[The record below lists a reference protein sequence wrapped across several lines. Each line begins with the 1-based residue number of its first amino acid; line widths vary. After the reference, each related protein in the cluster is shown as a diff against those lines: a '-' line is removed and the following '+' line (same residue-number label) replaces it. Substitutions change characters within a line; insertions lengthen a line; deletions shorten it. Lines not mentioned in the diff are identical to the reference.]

1 MKKIGMSFILS
12 VFLAGWSMAETP
24 TVKKVT
30 YFPLP
35 YAAYHTVEAK
45 NMDLGV
51 GRNPA
56 TGYLGNAGTSLQ
68 ATSTSLTGNSSTLSL
83 NGGKAVFVPN
93 DKMAE
98 IGTGSSTENSKVD
111 FDQNLRIGSNN
122 ASMNTLNTDQ
132 MNIKGLSLFNRA
144 FPKCEKAGNT
154 MKWVRLK
161 LGPTDCCSWYL
172 ACVGSDWDSSNEC
185 TENGSASCTSS
196 GSSGHSSGDLE
207 VTYQWKLID
216 SSTSQYASMSNCYI
230 NTVEDKGNMS
240 TNLGND
246 TLSASYFASTPCDAA
261 HVNEYCQG
269 SRSLDQGLGGGIIT
283 KLLWYKYQCQEKIQ

>member
-68 ATSTSLTGNSSTLSL
+68 ATSTSLTGNNSTLSL
-83 NGGKAVFVPN
+83 NGGKAVFVPD

-132 MNIKGLSLFNRA
+132 MNIKGLSLFNHA
-144 FPKCEKAGNT
+144 FPRCEKAGNT

-161 LGPTDCCSWYL
+161 LGPSDCCSWYL
-172 ACVGSDWDSSNEC
+172 ACVDSDWDSSNEC
-185 TENGSASCTSS
+185 TEDGSASCTSS
-196 GSSGHSSGDLE
+196 GSSGHSLEDHELNNFFWKVTVKPSTTYAGNANCFSEADTSGLIASNPKDCNTINVGDDMGKCNQLDCFG
-207 VTYQWKLID
+207 WKKC
-216 SSTSQYASMSNCYI
+216 SVAGGM
-230 NTVEDKGNMS
+230 DKHFKVVC
-240 TNLGND
+240 
-246 TLSASYFASTPCDAA
+246 SA
-261 HVNEYCQG
+261 
-269 SRSLDQGLGGGIIT
+269 R
-283 KLLWYKYQCQEKIQ
+283 